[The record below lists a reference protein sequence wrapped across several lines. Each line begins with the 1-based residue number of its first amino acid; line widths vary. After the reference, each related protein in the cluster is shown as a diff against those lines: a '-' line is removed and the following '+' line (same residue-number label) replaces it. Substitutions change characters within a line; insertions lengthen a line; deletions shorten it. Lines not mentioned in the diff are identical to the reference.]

1 MKELALLAKIEK
13 MSNEE
18 ETLKATQTKKL
29 QTKLQNIQSMRSKLA
44 QTRDNTLN
52 LIEQAKLKRNEKLT
66 KDQETINTLN
76 TEMVKLKEDLKN
88 ARDQQHEMEDS
99 FANLQQKKS
108 SKFVN

>member
-1 MKELALLAKIEK
+1 
-13 MSNEE
+13 
-18 ETLKATQTKKL
+18 
-29 QTKLQNIQSMRSKLA
+29 MRSKLA

-76 TEMVKLKEDLKN
+76 TKMVKLKEDIKI

-99 FANLQQKKS
+99 FATLQQKKS
-108 SKFVN
+108 SKIRELEAMIELMKKEHEKKVESIDSSSTELNVKI